1 MNTGP
6 FSEMLELFCQILGFR
21 RLIVARRQGQ
31 PDAVVE
37 RLLEAVSI
45 GPIYCWR
52 LSLLGPSTAGGCLY
66 WAHLLLE
73 AVSIGPIYSYIG
85 ALLF

>member
-1 MNTGP
+1 MKMNTGP
-6 FSEMLELFCQILGFR
+6 FSEILELFCQILGFR

-37 RLLEAVSI
+37 RLLEAV
-45 GPIYCWR
+45 P
-52 LSLLGPSTAGGCLY
+52 
-66 WAHLLLE
+66 
-73 AVSIGPIYSYIG
+73 IGPIYSYIG